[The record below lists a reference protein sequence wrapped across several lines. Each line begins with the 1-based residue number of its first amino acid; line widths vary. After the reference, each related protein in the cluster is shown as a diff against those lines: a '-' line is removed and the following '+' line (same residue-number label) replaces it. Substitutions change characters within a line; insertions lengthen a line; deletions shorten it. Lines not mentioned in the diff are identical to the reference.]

1 MTRQVLSNI
10 DDLLRARMQFSLERA
25 PKHRQIIL
33 WMIVFGLI
41 YGIVMGSFGGITP
54 DRFQQILYSAA
65 KVPVL
70 LAATFLLSLP
80 SFFVIN
86 TLMGLRSDF
95 AQVVRLL
102 ISTQA
107 ALTVILA
114 SFAPFTALWYLSFA
128 DYEVAKLFNAFM
140 FGCASITAQLVLLRL
155 YRPLIKKNPR
165 HRVMVRLWL
174 VIYAFVG
181 IQMGWTLRPFIGKPG
196 METTFFRQE
205 AFTNAYVEVVQTIMR
220 AVGW

>member
-1 MTRQVLSNI
+1 MLGN
-10 DDLLRARMQFSLERA
+10 A
-25 PKHRQIIL
+25 PHPRRIVL
-33 WMIVFGLI
+33 WMIVFGI
-41 YGIVMGSFGGITP
+41 AYGIVMGSFGGITP
-54 DRFQQILYSAA
+54 DRFQQMTYSAL

-70 LAATFLLSLP
+70 LSATFLISLP

-95 AQVVRLL
+95 AQAVRLL
-102 ISTQA
+102 ICTQA

-140 FGCASITAQLVLLRL
+140 FGCASVTAQLVLLRL

-165 HRVMVRLWL
+165 HHIMVRLWL

-205 AFTNAYVEVVQTIMR
+205 AFTNAYVEIVETVMR